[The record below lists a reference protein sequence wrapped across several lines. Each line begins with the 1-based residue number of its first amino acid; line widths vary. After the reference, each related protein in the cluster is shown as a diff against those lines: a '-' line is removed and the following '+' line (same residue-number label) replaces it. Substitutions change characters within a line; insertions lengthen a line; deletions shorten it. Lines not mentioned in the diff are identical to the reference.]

1 MPRVVDF
8 IKEVIMLINTRL
20 IRVLKLALI
29 LMVSA
34 LIVPSVFAADKNNAG
49 DKFFEEKV
57 RPHLAEHCFSCHGAD
72 KQKGG
77 LKLDSKAAMIKGGDI
92 GTAIIPGDPAA
103 SLMIKVMGYE
113 GDLKMPPKGKLNA
126 KQIAD
131 LSNWVKMGAPWPS
144 ATTVEVKEIKPGA
157 NISGKDH
164 WAFQPLRNPVPPE
177 VKNKSWVRNPID
189 HFVLNKLEAKGLK
202 PAHTSDKR
210 TLIRR
215 AYFDLLGMPPEPKE
229 VEAFLKDD
237 SSDAFAKLVDKLL
250 ASSHY
255 GERWGR
261 HWLDVARY
269 ADSNGMDENLAYASA
284 WRYRDWV
291 IKAFNSDMPFDQF
304 IRMQIAG
311 DLLQPNNHDGM
322 IATGFLMVGPKMLAE
337 DDPVKMHMDIV
348 DEQLDTISQG
358 FMGLTMGCARCHDHK
373 FDPIST
379 KEYYSL
385 AGIMKSTKTMETY
398 SVVAKWQERPLA
410 GPMEEAQ
417 EKERNELVKKAKQEI
432 KNSEDKAFAEVV
444 AKARLEAD
452 AYMKAAQE
460 KSKTREGLGKTRM
473 KAGKQGDG
481 TLLIEAESF
490 ARGNVL
496 KDVEGYGKGIG
507 VLVNAGQ
514 LPNFVEYDLDIATEG
529 NYSFEIC
536 YAAAESRPVRV
547 SLDGKSK
554 GELAA
559 SVTGGWNPDAQKWE
573 AGFLT
578 PLKKGKLIVRID
590 REGPFPHIDK
600 FALLPL
606 PKGQSLDAQVVST
619 AGLVPAFIDQWVTYL
634 SKGGKIPEGEALNQ
648 LLQAKDGPFAKPK
661 NLDLVLPAKVI
672 ATLKPLRDNVAKLEK
687 EQPKLPTA
695 MAVSEDKTQDIKIH
709 IRGNHLTLGAEAPRG
724 FPSLITLANVPK
736 IDEKASG
743 RLQFA
748 NWITQP
754 DNPLTP
760 RVAVNRLLTWH
771 FGEGLVRTPDNFGRL
786 GDQPAHQE
794 LLDWLAQSFLQQGWS
809 VKAMHKLIMNSATY
823 QMSTEANA
831 QAELID
837 SENRLFWHRQRQRLD
852 AESFRD
858 SLFVISNSLDRTA
871 GGSLLGIENR
881 RYVTNTSSLG
891 FDGYNTKK
899 RSVYLPVI
907 RSSGY
912 EPFQAFDFPDPSVT
926 MGRRAVTNIPAQALL
941 LMNGKLVQ
949 DQTRKMAEYLM
960 KQSGDEAKKINLAY
974 EILFSRNAQPSEVQR
989 AIEFL
994 NLYQAA
1000 AQSEKVFKDESLI
1013 LAWQGLCRSLLST
1026 NEFVFVE

>member
-1 MPRVVDF
+1 
-8 IKEVIMLINTRL
+8 MLNPTCL
-20 IRVLKLALI
+20 VRVLKLALV
-29 LMVSA
+29 LMVIA
-34 LIVPSVFAADKNNAG
+34 LIVPSVFAADKNNVG
-49 DKFFEEKV
+49 EKFFEEKV
-57 RPHLAEHCFSCHGAD
+57 RPVLAEHCFSCHGPD

-92 GTAIIPGDPAA
+92 GTSIIPGDPAA
-103 SLMIKVMGYE
+103 SLMIKAMGYE
-113 GDLKMPPKGKLNA
+113 GDLKMPPKGKLNPR
-126 KQIAD
+126 QIAD
-131 LSNWVKMGAPWPS
+131 LSAWVKMGAPWPS
-144 ATTVEVKEIKPGA
+144 ATTVEVKDTKLSTVV
-157 NISGKDH
+157 SGKDH

-189 HFVLNKLEAKGLK
+189 QFVLNKLEAKGLK
-202 PAHTSDKR
+202 PARTADKR
-210 TLIRR
+210 TLVRR

-269 ADSNGMDENLAYASA
+269 ADSNGMDENLAYATA

-291 IKAFNSDMPFDQF
+291 IQAFNSDMPFDQF

-348 DEQLDTISQG
+348 DEQLDTISQS

-385 AGIMKSTKTMETY
+385 AGIMKSTRTMETY

-410 GPMEEAQ
+410 GPMEVAQ
-417 EKERNELVKKAKQEI
+417 EKEHEELVKKAKQEI
-432 KNSEDKAFAEVV
+432 KKTEDKAFAEVV

-452 AYMKAAQE
+452 AYIKAAQE
-460 KSKTREGLGKTRM
+460 KNKFRDGLGKTRM
-473 KAGKQGDG
+473 KGDKQVEGS
-481 TLLIEAESF
+481 LLIEAESF
-490 ARGNVL
+490 VRGNVL
-496 KDVEGYGKGIG
+496 KDVESYGKGIG
-507 VLVNAGQ
+507 VLVNAGR
-514 LPNFVEYDLDIATEG
+514 LPNFVEYDLNIPAEG
-529 NYSFEIC
+529 NYSFEIR
-536 YAAAESRPVRV
+536 YAAAESRPVRI
-547 SLDGKSK
+547 SLDGKPK
-554 GELAA
+554 GEFAA
-559 SVTGGWNPDAQKWE
+559 SVTGGWNADAQKWE
-573 AGFLT
+573 AGFLAT
-578 PLKKGKLIVRID
+578 LKKGKLIVRID
-590 REGPFPHIDK
+590 RAGPFPHIDK

-619 AGLVPAFIDQWVTYL
+619 AGLLPGFIDQWVAYL
-634 SKGGKIPEGEALNQ
+634 NKGVKIPEGEAFKQ
-648 LLQAKDGPFAKPK
+648 LLQSKDGPFARPR
-661 NLDLVLPAKVI
+661 NIDLVLPPNVI
-672 ATLKPLRDNVAKLEK
+672 AALKPLRDNLAKLEK
-687 EQPKLPTA
+687 DKPKLPTA
-695 MAVSEDKTQDIKIH
+695 MAVSEDKPQDIKIH
-709 IRGNHLTLGAEAPRG
+709 IRGNHLTLGTEAPRG
-724 FPSLITLANVPK
+724 FPSLIPISNVPK

-760 RVAVNRLLTWH
+760 RVAVNRLWTWH
-771 FGEGLVRTPDNFGRL
+771 FGDGLVRTPDNFGRL
-786 GDQPAHQE
+786 GDQPTHQD

-858 SLFVISNSLDRTA
+858 SLFVISDSLDRTS
-871 GGSLLGIENR
+871 GGSLLGMENR
-881 RYVTNTSSLG
+881 RYVTSTGSRG
-891 FDGYNTKK
+891 FEGYNTMK

-926 MGRRAVTNIPAQALL
+926 MGRRAVTNIPAQSLL
-941 LMNGKLVQ
+941 LMNGKLVH

-960 KQSGDEAKKINLAY
+960 KQSGDEAKKISMAY

-994 NLYQAA
+994 NLYQSA
-1000 AQSEKVFKDESLI
+1000 AQAEKVSKDESLI
-1013 LAWQGLCRSLLST
+1013 MAWQGLCRSLLST

>member
-1 MPRVVDF
+1 
-8 IKEVIMLINTRL
+8 MLINTRL
-20 IRVLKLALI
+20 NQVNKLVSVLLTVFFL
-29 LMVSA
+29 LT
-34 LIVPSVFAADKNNAG
+34 PVFAADKNTAG

-57 RPHLAEHCFSCHGAD
+57 RPLLAEHCFSCHGPD

-92 GTAIIPGDPAA
+92 GTAIVPGDPAA
-103 SLMIKVMGYE
+103 SLMIKAVGYE
-113 GDLKMPPKGKLNA
+113 GDLKMPPKGKLSA

-131 LSNWVKMGAPWPS
+131 LSSWVKMGAPWPN
-144 ATTVEVKEIKPGA
+144 TVAAEVKDAK
-157 NISGKDH
+157 SGSIVSGRDH
-164 WAFQPLRNPVPPE
+164 WAFQPLRNPAPPE

-189 HFVLNKLEAKGLK
+189 QFVLQKLEAKGLK
-202 PAHTSDKR
+202 PARPADKR
-210 TLIRR
+210 TLVRR
-215 AYFDLLGMPPEPKE
+215 AYFDLLGMPPEPRE

-291 IKAFNSDMPFDQF
+291 IQAFNSDMPFDQF
-304 IRMQIAG
+304 VRMQIAG
-311 DLLQPNNHDGM
+311 DLLQPNNHDGL

-348 DEQLDTISQG
+348 DEQLDTISQA

-373 FDPIST
+373 FDPIPT

-385 AGIMKSTKTMETY
+385 AGIMKSTRTMETY

-410 GPMEEAQ
+410 GPVEVAQ
-417 EKERNELVKKAKQEI
+417 EKEHEELVKKARQEI
-432 KNSEDKAFAEVV
+432 KKTEDKAFAEVV
-444 AKARLEAD
+444 AKAKLEAD
-452 AYMKAAQE
+452 SYLKAAQE
-460 KSKTREGLGKTRM
+460 KNKYREGLGKTRM
-473 KAGKQGDG
+473 KAGGKQVEGA
-481 TLLIEAESF
+481 LLIEAESF

-496 KDVEGYGKGIG
+496 KDVESYGKGIG

-514 LPNFVEYDLDIATEG
+514 LPNFVEYDLDIPKDD
-529 NYSFEIC
+529 NYSFEIR
-536 YAAAESRPVRV
+536 YAAAESRPVRI
-547 SLDGKSK
+547 SLDGKAK
-554 GELAA
+554 GEFAA
-559 SVTGGWNPDAQKWE
+559 SVTGGWNPESQKWE
-573 AGFLT
+573 AGFLA
-578 PLKKGKLIVRID
+578 PFKKGKLIVRID

-619 AGLVPAFIDQWVTYL
+619 AGLVPGFIDQWIAYIG
-634 SKGGKIPEGEALNQ
+634 KGGKIPEGEAFKQ
-648 LLQAKDGPFAKPK
+648 LVQSKDGPFARPR
-661 NLDLVLPAKVI
+661 NIDLVLPPNVI
-672 ATLKPLRDNVAKLEK
+672 ATLKPLRDNLAKLEK
-687 EQPKLPTA
+687 DKLKLPTA
-695 MAVSEDKTQDIKIH
+695 MAVSEDKPQDIKIH
-709 IRGNHLTLGAEAPRG
+709 IRGNHLTLGADAPRG
-724 FPSLITLANVPK
+724 FPSLITIAKVPK
-736 IDEKASG
+736 IEEKSSG
-743 RLQFA
+743 RVQFA
-748 NWITQP
+748 DWITQP

-760 RVAVNRLLTWH
+760 RVAVNRLWTWH
-771 FGEGLVRTPDNFGRL
+771 FGDGLVRTPDNFGRL
-786 GDQPAHQE
+786 GDQPTHQD

-823 QMSTEANA
+823 QMSTEPNA

-858 SLFVISNSLDRTA
+858 SLFIISDSLDRTA
-871 GGSLLGIENR
+871 GGSLLGMENR
-881 RYVTNTSSLG
+881 KYVTSTGSRG

-926 MGRRAVTNIPAQALL
+926 MGRRAVTNIPAQSLL

-949 DQTRKMAEYLM
+949 EQTRKMAEYLM
-960 KQSGDEAKKINLAY
+960 KQSGDESKKISMAY
-974 EILFSRNAQPSEVQR
+974 EILFSRNALPSEVQR

-994 NLYQAA
+994 NLYQSA
-1000 AQSEKVFKDESLI
+1000 AQSEKVSKDESLI
-1013 LAWQGLCRSLLST
+1013 MAWQGLCRSLLST

>member
-1 MPRVVDF
+1 MIHKFRLLLIYLCIVFF
-8 IKEVIMLINTRL
+8 IIDNPATIAAEKEYG
-20 IRVLKLALI
+20 
-29 LMVSA
+29 SQ
-34 LIVPSVFAADKNNAG
+34 
-49 DKFFEEKV
+49 KFFEERI
-57 RPHLAEHCFSCHGAD
+57 RPLLSEQCFSCHGSE

-77 LKLDSKAAMIKGGDI
+77 LRLDSKAAMIKGGEI
-92 GTAIIPGDPAA
+92 GSAIIAGNPSA
-103 SLMIKVMGYE
+103 SLLIKLVEYE
-113 GDLKMPPKGKLNA
+113 GDMKMPPKGKLNA

-131 LSNWVKMGAPWPS
+131 LSSWVKMGAPWPN
-144 ATTVEVKEIKPGA
+144 AAITVEVKDSKSGLGV
-157 NISGKDH
+157 SGKDH
-164 WAFQPLRNPVPPE
+164 WAFQPLRNQIPPE
-177 VKNKSWVRNPID
+177 VKNKNWVRNPID
-189 HFVLNKLEAKGLK
+189 QFVLHKLELKGLQ
-202 PAHTSDKR
+202 PARPADKR

-291 IKAFNSDMPFDQF
+291 IQSFNSDMPFDQF

-348 DEQLDTISQG
+348 DEQLDTISQS

-385 AGIMKSTKTMETY
+385 AGILKSTRTMETY

-410 GPMEEAQ
+410 GSMEVAQ
-417 EKERNELVKKAKQEI
+417 EKEHDELVKKAKLEI
-432 KNSEDKAFAEVV
+432 KKTEDKAFSEVV
-444 AKARLEAD
+444 AKAKMDAD
-452 AYMKAAQE
+452 SYLKAAQGKI
-460 KSKTREGLGKTRM
+460 KSSEGLGKTRM
-473 KAGKQGDG
+473 KAGKPVEGS
-481 TLLIEAESF
+481 LLIEAESF

-496 KDVEGYGKGIG
+496 KDVESYGKGIG
-507 VLVNAGQ
+507 VLVNAGS
-514 LPNFVEYDLDIATEG
+514 LPNFVEYDLNIPADG
-529 NYSFEIC
+529 NYSFEIR
-536 YAAAESRPVRV
+536 YAAAESRPVRI
-547 SLDGKSK
+547 SLDGKLK
-554 GELAA
+554 GEFAE
-559 SVTGGWNPDAQKWE
+559 SVSGGWNPDSQKWE
-573 AGFLT
+573 AAFLT
-578 PLKKGKLIVRID
+578 PLKKGKFIIRIE

-606 PKGQSLDAQVVST
+606 PKGHALDAQVVST
-619 AGLVPAFIDQWVTYL
+619 AGLLPGFVDQWVAYL
-634 SKGGKIPEGEALNQ
+634 SKGGKIPEGEAFKQ
-648 LLQAKDGPFAKPK
+648 LLQSKDGPFSRPK
-661 NLDLVLPAKVI
+661 NLDLFLPASTI
-672 ATLKPLRDNVAKLEK
+672 AILKPLRDNLAKLEK
-687 EQPKLPTA
+687 DKPKLPTA
-695 MAVSEDKTQDIKIH
+695 MAVSEDKPQDVKIH
-709 IRGNHLTLGAEAPRG
+709 IRGNHLTLGTEAPRG
-724 FPSLITLANVPK
+724 FPSWIPIANVPK
-736 IDEKASG
+736 IDEKTSG

-748 NWITQP
+748 NWITQA

-760 RVAVNRLLTWH
+760 RVAINRLWTWH
-771 FGEGLVRTPDNFGRL
+771 FGDGLVRTPDNFGRL
-786 GDQPAHQE
+786 GDQPVHQE

-809 VKAMHKLIMNSATY
+809 AKAMHKLIMNSATY
-823 QMSTEANA
+823 QMNTDANA

-858 SLFVISNSLDRTA
+858 SLFVISGSLDRTT
-871 GGSLLGIENR
+871 GGSLLGLENR
-881 RYVTNTSSLG
+881 KYVTNTGSRS

-926 MGRRAVTNIPAQALL
+926 MGRRAVTNIPAQSLL

-949 DQTRKMAEYLM
+949 DQTRKMAEYLL
-960 KQSGDEAKKINLAY
+960 KESGDPSKKISMAY
-974 EILFSRNAQPSEVQR
+974 EVLFSRPPNSSEVQR

-994 NLYQAA
+994 HLYQSAA
-1000 AQSEKVFKDESLI
+1000 LSEKVSKDESLV

>member
-1 MPRVVDF
+1 
-8 IKEVIMLINTRL
+8 MLISNRI

-34 LIVPSVFAADKNNAG
+34 LIVPSVIAADKNIAG

-57 RPHLAEHCFSCHGAD
+57 RPLLAEHCFSCHGPD

-103 SLMIKVMGYE
+103 SLMIKALGYE
-113 GDLKMPPKGKLNA
+113 GDLKMPPKGKLNS

-131 LSNWVKMGAPWPS
+131 LSAWIKMGAPWP
-144 ATTVEVKEIKPGA
+144 TTVAVEVKDTKSGSTV
-157 NISGKDH
+157 SGKDH
-164 WAFQPLRNPVPPE
+164 WAFQPLRNPAPPE

-189 HFVLNKLEAKGLK
+189 QFVLNKLEAKGLK
-202 PAHTSDKR
+202 PARPADKR
-210 TLIRR
+210 TLVRR

-229 VEAFLKDD
+229 VEAFLKDE

-291 IKAFNSDMPFDQF
+291 IKSFNSDMPFDQF

-311 DLLQPNNHDGM
+311 DLLEPNNHDGM

-348 DEQLDTISQG
+348 DEQLDTISQA

-373 FDPIST
+373 FDPIPT

-385 AGIMKSTKTMETY
+385 AGIMKSTRTMETY
-398 SVVAKWQERPLA
+398 SVVAKWQERPMA
-410 GPMEEAQ
+410 GPMEVAQ
-417 EKERNELVKKAKQEI
+417 EKEHEELVKKAKQEI
-432 KNSEDKAFAEVV
+432 KKTEDKAFAEVV

-452 AYMKAAQE
+452 SYLKAAQE
-460 KSKTREGLGKTRM
+460 KNKFGEGLGKTRM
-473 KAGKQGDG
+473 KAGKQVEG

-514 LPNFVEYDLDIATEG
+514 LPNFVEYDLNIPADG
-529 NYSFEIC
+529 NYSFEIR
-536 YAAAESRPVRV
+536 YAAAEGRPVRI
-547 SLDGKSK
+547 SLDGKAK
-554 GELAA
+554 GEFAA
-559 SVTGGWNPDAQKWE
+559 SVTGGWNPEAQKWE

-619 AGLVPAFIDQWVTYL
+619 AGLVPGFIDQWIAYL
-634 SKGGKIPEGEALNQ
+634 GKGGKIPEGEAFKQ
-648 LLQAKDGPFAKPK
+648 LLQSKDGPFARPK
-661 NLDLVLPAKVI
+661 NIDLVLPANVI
-672 ATLKPLRDNVAKLEK
+672 ATLKPLRDNLAKLEK
-687 EQPKLPTA
+687 DKPKLPTA
-695 MAVSEDKTQDIKIH
+695 MAVSEDKPQDVKIH
-709 IRGNHLTLGAEAPRG
+709 IRGSHLTLGADAPRG

-736 IDEKASG
+736 IDEKESG

-760 RVAVNRLLTWH
+760 RVAVNRLWTWH
-771 FGEGLVRTPDNFGRL
+771 FGDGLVRTPDNFGRL

-809 VKAMHKLIMNSATY
+809 AKAMHKLIMNSATY

-858 SLFVISNSLDRTA
+858 SLFVISDSLDRTT
-871 GGSLLGIENR
+871 GGSLLGLENR
-881 RYVTNTSSLG
+881 KYVTNTGSRS
-891 FDGYNTKK
+891 FEGYNTKK

-926 MGRRAVTNIPAQALL
+926 MGRRAVTNIPAQSLL

-1000 AQSEKVFKDESLI
+1000 AQSEKVSKDESLI

>member
-1 MPRVVDF
+1 
-8 IKEVIMLINTRL
+8 MLISTRF

-34 LIVPSVFAADKNNAG
+34 LIVPSVIAADKNIAG

-57 RPHLAEHCFSCHGAD
+57 RPLLAEHCFSCHGPD

-103 SLMIKVMGYE
+103 SLMIKALGYE

-131 LSNWVKMGAPWPS
+131 LSAWIKMGAPWP
-144 ATTVEVKEIKPGA
+144 TTVAVEVKDTKSGSTV
-157 NISGKDH
+157 SGKDH
-164 WAFQPLRNPVPPE
+164 WAFQPLRNPAPPE
-177 VKNKSWVRNPID
+177 VKNKNWVRNPID
-189 HFVLNKLEAKGLK
+189 QFVLNKLEAKGLK
-202 PAHTSDKR
+202 PARPADKR
-210 TLIRR
+210 TLVRR

-229 VEAFLKDD
+229 VEAFLKDE

-291 IKAFNSDMPFDQF
+291 IKSFNSDMPFDQF

-311 DLLQPNNHDGM
+311 DLLEPNNHDGM

-348 DEQLDTISQG
+348 DEQLDTISQA

-373 FDPIST
+373 FDPIPT

-385 AGIMKSTKTMETY
+385 AGIMKSTRTMETY
-398 SVVAKWQERPLA
+398 SVVAKWQERPMA
-410 GPMEEAQ
+410 GPMEVAQ
-417 EKERNELVKKAKQEI
+417 EKEHEELVKKAKQEI
-432 KNSEDKAFAEVV
+432 KKTEDKAFAEVV

-452 AYMKAAQE
+452 FYLKAAQE
-460 KSKTREGLGKTRM
+460 KNNSRDGLGKTRM
-473 KAGKQGDG
+473 KAGKQVEGA
-481 TLLIEAESF
+481 LLIEAESF

-496 KDVEGYGKGIG
+496 KDVAGYGKGIG

-514 LPNFVEYDLDIATEG
+514 LPNFVEYDLNIPADG
-529 NYSFEIC
+529 NYSFEIR
-536 YAAAESRPVRV
+536 YAAAEGRPVRI
-547 SLDGKSK
+547 SLDGKAK
-554 GELAA
+554 GEFAA
-559 SVTGGWNPDAQKWE
+559 SVTGGWNPEAQKWE

-619 AGLVPAFIDQWVTYL
+619 AGLVPGFIDQWIAYL
-634 SKGGKIPEGEALNQ
+634 GKGGKIPEGEAFKQ
-648 LLQAKDGPFAKPK
+648 LLQSKDGPFARPK
-661 NLDLVLPAKVI
+661 NIDLVLPANVI
-672 ATLKPLRDNVAKLEK
+672 ATLKPLRDNLAKLEK
-687 EQPKLPTA
+687 DKPKLPTA
-695 MAVSEDKTQDIKIH
+695 MAVSEDKPQDVKIH
-709 IRGNHLTLGAEAPRG
+709 IRGSHLTLGADAPRG

-736 IDEKASG
+736 IDEKESG

-760 RVAVNRLLTWH
+760 RVAVNRLWTWH
-771 FGEGLVRTPDNFGRL
+771 FGDGLVRTPDNFGRL

-858 SLFVISNSLDRTA
+858 SLFVISDSLDRTT
-871 GGSLLGIENR
+871 GGSLLGLENR
-881 RYVTNTSSLG
+881 KYVTNTGSRS
-891 FDGYNTKK
+891 FEGYNTKK

-926 MGRRAVTNIPAQALL
+926 MGRRAVTNIPAQSLL

-949 DQTRKMAEYLM
+949 DQTRKRAEYLM

-1000 AQSEKVFKDESLI
+1000 AQSEKVSKDESLI